1 MVPNRRPK
9 LSRLLFGLL
18 ALGLLLSGCSGDTTN
33 DAGTPC
39 SIDDECGIGEY
50 CKEGYCTPFGG
61 DKGPQFCDADND
73 CEEGQIC
80 EQGICVPGE
89 RQDGSDGAVDGGDR
103 QPDGGGDTTDSG
115 DLKPQIALG
124 GDVTVYEDDQG
135 KIYEINYGSVTVG
148 SPVERT
154 MVIRNS
160 GQADL
165 EVSVVTL
172 TEDPG
177 GEFEITPSVPPALVI
192 GPGEEESLVVTYQA
206 KDGLTDRAVAKVFS
220 NDPDEGEIDV
230 QLVSE
235 FKGEARIYL
244 DPPALDF
251 GAVSQGQST
260 TLPLT
265 ITNQGTGNAVLTIES
280 VEPEVGI
287 QTAYEIELE
296 DPNDQSVLTPPVF
309 INRGDFITA
318 QVTFLAPARGSFNGN
333 LIIVNSDQAASPATV
348 ALIAAAGIPSL
359 TVEPENVEFGMVAAT
374 TWAADE
380 TVTLRNDGYGDLTI
394 TSIELAAGSSTDIL
408 LEDIP
413 APLPAQALVLAPEEF
428 ATLTIRYYPAEIGT
442 DMATILVAHDAPEAG
457 QELQVL
463 ISGEGFQGN
472 ARPTAVIKADG
483 QDTALIR
490 INLNEQVILDGSDSF
505 DTDGTV
511 EGYLWELI
519 EQPSIPKCGSP
530 FTLSNIYNDVTSII
544 PTEAGLTRIGLTV
557 TDNSTADSNQDILDI
572 QVAAKPE
579 AKIKE
584 GGNDTGFVEV
594 DMGESV
600 VFDATQSS
608 DCDGAVLDYLWTI
621 ESYPAGRGAPPNIG
635 GGDLY
640 ATIIFDFPGD
650 YEIGLVV
657 KDNDSPQNSSD
668 MATFDVLVKG
678 PKAFRVTLDWYNQ
691 DPAHQNVDVDMH
703 LLKPGSTDTC
713 AWNEDP
719 CSEDD
724 CCPDKGGVDDCH
736 PNPDWGIL
744 GSPYYGTDN
753 YEDPDGAVDPPG
765 NFGDEISFIA
775 PGMGDYKL
783 FVYFRCHSSSDTTG
797 YICCDDF
804 LFYCPI
810 SIACDDRCDRAA
822 AGIVRFFVTD
832 YNDQET
838 EVTQKTFG
846 YSNGQVKTFFQVGT
860 ISWPNGTL
868 Q

>member
-296 DPNDQSVLTPPVF
+296 DPND
-309 INRGDFITA
+309 
-318 QVTFLAPARGSFNGN
+318 
-333 LIIVNSDQAASPATV
+333 
-348 ALIAAAGIPSL
+348 
-359 TVEPENVEFGMVAAT
+359 
-374 TWAADE
+374 
-380 TVTLRNDGYGDLTI
+380 
-394 TSIELAAGSSTDIL
+394 
-408 LEDIP
+408 
-413 APLPAQALVLAPEEF
+413 
-428 ATLTIRYYPAEIGT
+428 
-442 DMATILVAHDAPEAG
+442 
-457 QELQVL
+457 
-463 ISGEGFQGN
+463 
-472 ARPTAVIKADG
+472 
-483 QDTALIR
+483 
-490 INLNEQVILDGSDSF
+490 
-505 DTDGTV
+505 
-511 EGYLWELI
+511 
-519 EQPSIPKCGSP
+519 
-530 FTLSNIYNDVTSII
+530 
-544 PTEAGLTRIGLTV
+544 
-557 TDNSTADSNQDILDI
+557 
-572 QVAAKPE
+572 
-579 AKIKE
+579 
-584 GGNDTGFVEV
+584 
-594 DMGESV
+594 
-600 VFDATQSS
+600 
-608 DCDGAVLDYLWTI
+608 
-621 ESYPAGRGAPPNIG
+621 
-635 GGDLY
+635 
-640 ATIIFDFPGD
+640 
-650 YEIGLVV
+650 
-657 KDNDSPQNSSD
+657 
-668 MATFDVLVKG
+668 
-678 PKAFRVTLDWYNQ
+678 
-691 DPAHQNVDVDMH
+691 
-703 LLKPGSTDTC
+703 
-713 AWNEDP
+713 
-719 CSEDD
+719 
-724 CCPDKGGVDDCH
+724 
-736 PNPDWGIL
+736 
-744 GSPYYGTDN
+744 
-753 YEDPDGAVDPPG
+753 
-765 NFGDEISFIA
+765 
-775 PGMGDYKL
+775 
-783 FVYFRCHSSSDTTG
+783 
-797 YICCDDF
+797 
-804 LFYCPI
+804 
-810 SIACDDRCDRAA
+810 
-822 AGIVRFFVTD
+822 
-832 YNDQET
+832 
-838 EVTQKTFG
+838 
-846 YSNGQVKTFFQVGT
+846 
-860 ISWPNGTL
+860 
-868 Q
+868 